1 MFCFGKRNKPVWGN
15 ACVSNI
21 RRIDI
26 VYIRMRNSYR
36 PKYLICEI
44 KVPFLCSKFAYLN
57 EREKALEWMNFILF

>member
-21 RRIDI
+21 RQIDI

-44 KVPFLCSKFAYLN
+44 KVPFCVVNSHISMK
-57 EREKALEWMNFILF
+57 ERKH